1 MAIDPVLQ
9 ELADRAAIRDVMIRY
24 ARGLDR
30 RDFDMVRSC
39 FTSDAYADYRGRAAS
54 GIDNIVRN
62 LSRIDRFQGTTH
74 FMGDQLIDIQGDTAD
89 VETYAIDYLLYTLEG
104 TQYMSTGGLRYN
116 DKFMRQD
123 GKWLVHH
130 RVMYV
135 DWRRNEPIDQASPGP
150 DSV

>member
-1 MAIDPVLQ
+1 MAIDPTLQ
-9 ELADRAAIRDVMIRY
+9 ELADRAAIRNVMIRY

-30 RDFDMVRSC
+30 RDFDLVRSC
-39 FTSDAYADYRGRAAS
+39 FTDDAYADYRGRVSS
-54 GIDNIVRN
+54 GLDNIIES

-74 FMGDQLIDIQGDTAD
+74 FMGDQLIDIQGDTAE

-104 TQYMSTGGLRYN
+104 TQYLSTGGLRYE
-116 DKFMRQD
+116 DKFVRQD
-123 GKWLVHH
+123 GKWLVRH

-135 DWRRNEPIDQASPGP
+135 DWRRNEALDQAAPGP